1 MKENPGRRLWTAA
14 LTGIPF
20 GIYKMGFGWY
30 EYHHAHPAIGIAA
43 MIWGAIDIIL
53 NILSVPLPKTV
64 AWCLLA
70 NIGQWIDHTV
80 KKKIWKNFL
89 LAVDTTASFLIVAV
103 MILFGRLPLEPELM
117 GQIWNVAVVCNI
129 LSVGLE
135 QLYRAVSY
143 KEKIEK
149 NKEV

>member
-1 MKENPGRRLWTAA
+1 MEEKIGRRLWTAT

-30 EYHHAHPAIGIAA
+30 EYHHAHTEIGIAA
-43 MIWGAIDIIL
+43 MIWGLIDIIL
-53 NILSVPLPKTV
+53 NILSVLLPKTV

-70 NIGQWIDHTV
+70 NIGQWVDHTV

-103 MILFGRLPLEPELM
+103 MIWFGRLPLEPELL
-117 GQIWNVAVVCNI
+117 GQIWNVAVVCNV

-135 QLYRAVSY
+135 QLYRALSY